1 MVILTT
7 NMYKIFIKPLLFSMQ
22 PEKAHYFATDLL
34 TFFCKIPGVASLMR
48 CMYDVKNPKLERE
61 LFGLKFKNPVGL
73 AAGFDKDAR
82 WFNQLSNLGFG
93 FIEIGTL
100 TPKGQ
105 IGNPK
110 PRLYRIPE
118 DEGLINRMGF
128 NNLGVDAAIP
138 RLKNR
143 KTNLIIG
150 GNIGKNTATSNDDAL
165 EDYIYNFKT
174 LHDYVDYFVVN
185 VSCPNV
191 KDLTKLQDTP
201 FLLNLLGKL
210 KEINAAKDKP
220 KPILLK
226 IAPDLNNSQLDEV
239 IEIVAQTK
247 IDGIIAT
254 NTSTTREGL
263 KINKAKIEE
272 IANGGLSG
280 KPVNKRS
287 TEVIRYLADKSNKA
301 FPIIGVGGIHTPQ
314 DAIDKLEAGADLV
327 QVYTG
332 FIYEGPSLM
341 KRINK
346 AILKKKW

>member
-1 MVILTT
+1 
-7 NMYKIFIKPLLFSMQ
+7 MYKFFVKPLLFAMQ
-22 PEKAHYFATDLL
+22 PEKAHYFATKWL
-34 TFFCKIPGVASLMR
+34 TIISKIPGGTWLMR
-48 CMYDVKNPKLERE
+48 TLYEVTNKKLERN
-61 LFGLKFKNPVGL
+61 LFGLTFKNPVGL

-82 WFNQLSNLGFG
+82 WFNELANLGFG

-100 TPKGQ
+100 TPKAQ

-110 PRLYRIPE
+110 PRLFRITE

-128 NNLGVDAAIP
+128 NNLGAEDAIQ

-143 KTNLIIG
+143 KTDIIIG

-165 EDYIYNFKT
+165 DDYLFNFNT

-201 FLLNLLGKL
+201 FLLNLLGEL
-210 KEINAAKDKP
+210 KKINQTKTKP

-254 NTSTTREGL
+254 NTTTSRENL
-263 KINKAKIEE
+263 KTSAAEIEA

-280 KPVNKRS
+280 KALKERS
-287 TEVIRYLADKSNKA
+287 TEVIRYLAEKSNKA
-301 FPIIGVGGIHTPQ
+301 FPIIGVGGIHSAE
-314 DAIDKLEAGADLV
+314 DALEKIEAGADLV
-327 QVYTG
+327 QIYTG
-332 FIYEGPSLM
+332 FIYEGPGLI
-341 KRINK
+341 KAINK
-346 AILKKKW
+346 KIVNSL